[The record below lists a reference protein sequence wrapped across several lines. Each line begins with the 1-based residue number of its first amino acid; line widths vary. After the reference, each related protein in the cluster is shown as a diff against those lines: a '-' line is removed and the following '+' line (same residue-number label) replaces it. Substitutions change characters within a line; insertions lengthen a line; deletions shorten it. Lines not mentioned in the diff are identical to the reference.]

1 MKKDKVYRLFL
12 LKGDRKNP
20 ADAEQTFAKQAAG
33 GRKKGA
39 WTDFHLPEPHA
50 YLWMPER
57 GQDESVTDYRLRI
70 RTWGRRWA
78 DKARAIPGSRWTLTD
93 LEWHDVEE
101 VRALAESFL
110 LNLYVFDTYK
120 AEREAAPELAAVEAD
135 GFAASDLTELRQR
148 TAEVNWVKSLVEQ
161 PVSALNAAAFAR
173 EMAAHLQ
180 PLGVT
185 AKLWTRKEMEKAGM
199 GGLLGVNRGSVDEPS
214 FTELVYR
221 PADACNDKPLV
232 LVGKGVVF
240 DAGGMN
246 IKTGTYMDDMKTD
259 MAGGAMAAGILALT
273 ALRALPL
280 YIVALIPATDN
291 RLNGNALVPGDVVR
305 IGGETSVEIVNT
317 DAEGR
322 LLLADA
328 TAYARKH
335 YAPEAI
341 VSMATLTGAAS
352 RAIGTKGIVAM
363 QERWP
368 ASMLH
373 CLEQAS
379 EDVQERYCLFPM
391 WPEYDTELES
401 SVAELKNCGS
411 GAAGMITAAK
421 FVGYF
426 AGKTPF
432 LHLDIA
438 GTAYY
443 GKDESAW
450 KKGATGMGV
459 RWMARFLE
467 LWSERS
473 VEGKRKAK

>member
-1 MKKDKVYRLFL
+1 MKRDKVYRLFL
-12 LKGDRKNP
+12 LKGDRKT
-20 ADAEQTFAKQAAG
+20 ADAEQKYVKQAAADHPK
-33 GRKKGA
+33 GR

-57 GQDESVTDYRLRI
+57 GQDESGTDYLLRV

-78 DKARAIPGSRWTLTD
+78 DKARAVPGSRWTLTD
-93 LEWHDVEE
+93 LEWHDPEA

-120 AEREAAPELAAVEAD
+120 AERKAVPELAAVEAE
-135 GFAASDLTELRQR
+135 GFSAEALADLRVR
-148 TAEVNWVKSLVEQ
+148 ADEVNWVKSLVEQ
-161 PVSALNAAAFAR
+161 PVSALNATAFAR
-173 EMAAHLQ
+173 EMAAHLK
-180 PLGVT
+180 PLGVS

-214 FTELVYR
+214 FTELVYK
-221 PADACNDKPLV
+221 PADARNGKPLV

-246 IKTGTYMDDMKTD
+246 IKTGNYMDDMKTD
-259 MAGGAMAAGILALT
+259 MAGGAMAAGIIALA
-273 ALRALPL
+273 ARQALPL

-328 TAYARKH
+328 AAYAQKR
-335 YAPEAI
+335 YAPAAL

-363 QERWP
+363 QERCTED
-368 ASMLH
+368 MLR
-373 CLEQAS
+373 CLAQAS

-391 WPEYDTELES
+391 WPEYDSELDS
-401 SVAELKNCGS
+401 AVAELKNCGS

-426 AGKTPF
+426 ARKTPF
-432 LHLDIA
+432 LHLDVA
-438 GTAYY
+438 GVAYY
-443 GKDESAW
+443 GKDENAW
-450 KKGATGMGV
+450 KKGATGFGV
-459 RWMARFLE
+459 RWMSRFLE
-467 LWSERS
+467 LWS
-473 VEGKRKAK
+473 GTLK

>member
-12 LKGDRKNP
+12 LKGGRKAT
-20 ADAEQTFAKQAAG
+20 ADAELTYVRQAVADSP
-33 GRKKGA
+33 KGC
-39 WTDFHLPEPHA
+39 WIDFHLPQPHA
-50 YLWMPER
+50 YLWLPER
-57 GQDESVTDYRLRI
+57 GKDEAEMDYLLRV

-78 DKARAIPGSRWTLTD
+78 DKARAVPGSRWVLTD
-93 LEWHDVEE
+93 VEWQAPAA

-120 AEREAAPELAAVEAD
+120 AERKPEPELTAVEAA
-135 GFAASDLTELRQR
+135 GFSAADLAELRAR
-148 TAEVNWVKSLVEQ
+148 VAEVNWVKSLVEQ
-161 PVSALNAAAFAR
+161 PVSVLNAAAFAQ
-173 EMAAHLQ
+173 EISAHVK
-180 PLGVT
+180 PLGVS

-214 FTELVYR
+214 FTELVYK
-221 PADACNDKPLV
+221 PADARNEKPLV

-246 IKTGTYMDDMKTD
+246 IKTGNYMDDMKTD
-259 MAGGAMAAGILALT
+259 MTGGAMAAGIIALA
-273 ALRALPL
+273 ARQALPL
-280 YIVALIPATDN
+280 HIVALIPATDN
-291 RLNGNALVPGDVVR
+291 RLNGNALVPGDVIR

-328 TAYARKH
+328 VAYAQKR
-335 YAPEAI
+335 YAPAAL

-368 ASMLH
+368 EALLS
-373 CLEQAS
+373 CLKQAS
-379 EDVQERYCLFPM
+379 ADVQERYCLFPM
-391 WPEYDTELES
+391 WPEYDSELDS
-401 SVAELKNCGS
+401 AVAELKNCGS

-426 AGKTPF
+426 AKKTPF
-432 LHLDIA
+432 LHLDVA
-438 GTAYY
+438 GVAYY
-443 GKDESAW
+443 GKDEGAYR
-450 KKGATGMGV
+450 KGATGMGV
-459 RWMARFLE
+459 RWMSRFLE
-467 LWSERS
+467 LWSAAL
-473 VEGKRKAK
+473 K